1 MGIVIR
7 GRIKMS
13 DPINRQAAIDIF
25 DDYNISV
32 ENGELEAYS
41 RDRKRLCDLPSV
53 QPEIIRCKDCRWNDG
68 VAYCEMHFR
77 DVKGDDF
84 CSGAERRTNE

>member
-1 MGIVIR
+1 
-7 GRIKMS
+7 MS
-13 DPINRQAAIDIF
+13 DLINRHAAIDIF

-32 ENGELEAYS
+32 ENGELEAYG
-41 RDRKRLCDLPSV
+41 RDRKRLCDLPSAE
-53 QPEIIRCKDCRWNDG
+53 PEIIRCKACRWNDG

-84 CSGAERRTNE
+84 CSWAEKENR